1 MTDINCQLSRQESDL
16 ILLEQIIPD
25 YRLDDIIGYDRPK
38 VIIVAGQPGA
48 CAAPLVRAAFVELRG
63 DAVLIDPEDL
73 ADYHPLV
80 RRLRRDHPHAWTE
93 HTATDAL
100 NWAVG
105 LMYHTASLMK
115 HVILDLSFTDGSLV
129 SPYLVKGMKDRGYAV
144 EVRAVAAHRMESE
157 IALHVRFADGMA
169 NEGYGRYISKAVH
182 DSAYELLPE
191 RLNAI
196 QGR

>member
-1 MTDINCQLSRQESDL
+1 MTDIDCQLSRQESDL
-16 ILLEQIIPD
+16 ILVEQIIPD
-25 YRLDDIIGYDRPK
+25 YRLDDIIAYDRPK

-48 CAAPLVRAAFVELRG
+48 CAAKLVRELFVELQG

-80 RRLRRDHPHAWTE
+80 RRLRRDHPHAWTA

-100 NWAVG
+100 IWAIR

-129 SPYLVKGMKDRGYAV
+129 SRDLVKAMKDRGYAV
-144 EVRAVAAHRMESE
+144 EVRAVAAHRLESE
-157 IALHVRFADGMA
+157 IALHVRFVDGMA

>member
-1 MTDINCQLSRQESDL
+1 MTAINCQLSRQESDL
-16 ILLEQIIPD
+16 ILVEQIIPH
-25 YRLDDIIGYDRPK
+25 YRLDDIIAYDRPK
-38 VIIVAGQPGA
+38 LIIVAGQPGA
-48 CAAPLVRAAFVELRG
+48 CAAPLLRAAIAELQG

-80 RRLRRDHPHAWTE
+80 RRLRRDHPHGWTA

-100 NWAVG
+100 IWAVG

-144 EVRAVAAHRMESE
+144 ELRAVAAHRLESE
-157 IALHVRFADGMA
+157 VALDVRFTDGLD